1 MRLRIVLGRDPH
13 RPKARP
19 SALILEANGL
29 NHRCPVPWTE
39 GVNLL
44 RDHDMGLTW
53 PNFETGQLHIFE
65 DPAPKSPFLDYLV
78 RSPKSRVRLK
88 RRAKLRASRYVAA

>member
-1 MRLRIVLGRDPH
+1 MGCI
-13 RPKARP
+13 RP

-39 GVNLL
+39 AVKLL
-44 RDHDMGLTW
+44 RDHDMEFTW
-53 PNFETGQLHIFE
+53 PKFETGRLHIFE

-78 RSPKSRVRLK
+78 LSPKSLVRLEH
-88 RRAKLRASRYVAA
+88 RAKLRASRYVAA